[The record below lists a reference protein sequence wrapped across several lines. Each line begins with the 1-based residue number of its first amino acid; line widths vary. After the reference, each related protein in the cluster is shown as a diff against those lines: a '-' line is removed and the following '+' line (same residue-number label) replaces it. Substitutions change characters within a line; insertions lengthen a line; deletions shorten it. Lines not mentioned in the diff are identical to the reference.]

1 MAKDETREFEPR
13 LGRSRGRTS
22 NVSRSHR
29 SLVVRATVRQG
40 GDPTRIGRARKP
52 SGRFNARGRG
62 RAAAA
67 AVEGHGGWE
76 IETDNAQSGGMRW
89 RARRVVVKA
98 RVVKL
103 KGAQSQALAAH
114 LRYLQRE
121 GVTGDGHPG
130 HAYSSFGERAD
141 AKAFIE
147 RSREDRHQFRF
158 IVAAEDGVELGDLKL
173 MTRRL
178 MHQVEQDLDTHLDWM
193 AVDHYNTGH
202 PHTHIIVRGV
212 TDDKKILYIAG
223 NYIAHG
229 MRARASEL
237 VTRQLGRQSEWD
249 VQQKLSQEI
258 RHERL
263 TRLDRTLLS
272 QAQDGLVDLRVSPN
286 QDYLVRANRH
296 LLLGRLQ
303 TLERMELAGEQE
315 PGIWRLSP
323 KLEPTLKQL
332 GERMDKI
339 HLMRRAL
346 GAGAAERSVSTFM
359 IHHDAPRSAI
369 IGRLAGRGLAGDGL
383 GDEAY
388 VILDGVDGRVHY
400 VELNDALLP
409 DEVQRGAVL
418 SVGWAVSA
426 RSVDKT
432 IAAQAA
438 RNDGFY
444 DPRRHLEIA
453 RQSERVP
460 GGDFEG
466 HVDGHVRRLEAL
478 RRAGIVKRFDA
489 DHWGIPKDFLARAAA
504 YDERDGSKLTISVH
518 STVSLERQ
526 IAADAA
532 TWLDRQLVGRHD
544 IERAPMGFGQK
555 VEIALLRRNDYLIEL
570 GLAQRRGDGT
580 IRYQADLLTTLQRR
594 ELDRIGPQ
602 LAATR
607 TDGMTYVPARDGIT
621 IYGRYRQTLAL
632 TSGKFAVIATERQFT
647 LVPWRPILDRHLG
660 REVVGI
666 VRGMGVSW
674 QLGLQRQ
681 RGLAR

>member
-1 MAKDETREFEPR
+1 MSKDETREFEPR

-22 NVSRSHR
+22 NASRSHR
-29 SLVVRATVRQG
+29 SLVVRATVKQG
-40 GDPTRIGRARKP
+40 GDAKRIGQARKP

-67 AVEGHGGWE
+67 ALAGHGGWE
-76 IETDNAQSGGMRW
+76 VETDNAQSPGMRW

-103 KGAQSQALAAH
+103 KGGSSQAMAAH

-121 GVTGDGHPG
+121 GVTADGKSG

-158 IVAAEDGVELGDLKL
+158 IVAAEDGVEFGDLKL

-178 MHQVEQDLDTHLDWM
+178 MHRMEQDLDTHLDWM

-202 PHTHIIVRGV
+202 PHTHIVVRGV

-223 NYIAHG
+223 DYIAHG
-229 MRARASEL
+229 VRARASEI

-249 VQQKLSQEI
+249 VQQKLSREI
-258 RHERL
+258 RHERF

-272 QAQDGLVDLRVSPN
+272 QAQDGQVDLRVGPN

-323 KLEPTLKQL
+323 KLESTLRQL
-332 GERMDKI
+332 GERMDKV

-346 GAGAAERSVSTFM
+346 GAEAAERSVSTFM
-359 IHHDAPRSAI
+359 IHHEPPRSATT
-369 IGRLAGRGLAGDGL
+369 GRLAGRGLAGDGL

-400 VELNDALLP
+400 VELSDTLLP
-409 DEVQRGAVL
+409 DEIHRGAIL
-418 SVGWAVSA
+418 TVGRAASA
-426 RSVDKT
+426 RSVDRT
-432 IAAQAA
+432 IAAHAV

-444 DPRRHLEIA
+444 DPRQHLEIA

-478 RRAGIVKRFDA
+478 RRAGIVNRFDA
-489 DHWGIPKDFLARAAA
+489 DHWDIPKDFLARATA
-504 YDERDGSKLTISVH
+504 YDERDGSKLAVSVH

-526 IAADAA
+526 VTADAA
-532 TWLDRQLVGRHD
+532 TWLDRQLVGRNGV
-544 IERAPMGFGQK
+544 ERAPMGFGHK
-555 VEIALLRRNDYLIEL
+555 VETALLRRNDHLIAL

-580 IRYQADLLTTLQRR
+580 IHYQADLLTTLQRR

-607 TDGMTYVPARDGIT
+607 TDGMTYVPARDGTT
-621 IYGRYRQTLAL
+621 IQGRYRQTLAL

-647 LVPWRPILDRHLG
+647 LVPWRPVLDRHLG

-666 VRGMGVSW
+666 VRGTGVSW
-674 QLGLQRQ
+674 QFGRD
-681 RGLAR
+681 RGLSR

>member
-29 SLVVRATVRQG
+29 SLVVRATIKQG
-40 GDPTRIGRARKP
+40 GDPTRIGQARKP

-67 AVEGHGGWE
+67 ALEGHGGWE
-76 IETDNAQSGGMRW
+76 IDTDSGLSPGMRW

-103 KGAQSQALAAH
+103 KGGQSQAMAAH

-121 GVTGDGHPG
+121 GVTADGQSG

-178 MHQVEQDLDTHLDWM
+178 MHQMEQDLDTHLDWI

-202 PHTHIIVRGV
+202 PHTHVVVRGV
-212 TDDKKILYIAG
+212 TDDDKVLYIAG
-223 NYIAHG
+223 DYIAHG
-229 MRARASEL
+229 VRARASDL
-237 VTRQLGRQSEWD
+237 VTRELGRQSEWD
-249 VQQKLSQEI
+249 VQQKLGKEI
-258 RHERL
+258 KHERF

-272 QAQDGLVDLRVSPN
+272 QAEDGQVDLRVSPG
-286 QDYLVRANRH
+286 QDYLVRVNRH

-303 TLERMELAGEQE
+303 TLERMELASEQE
-315 PGIWRLSP
+315 PGIWRLSS
-323 KLEPTLKQL
+323 KLEPTLRQL
-332 GERMDKI
+332 GERMDKV
-339 HLMRRAL
+339 HLMRLAL
-346 GAGAAERSVSTFM
+346 GYEAAERSVATFM
-359 IHHDAPRSAI
+359 IHHELPRSVI
-369 IGRLAGRGLAGDGL
+369 TGRLAGRGLVGDGL

-400 VELNDALLP
+400 VELSDTLLP
-409 DEVQRGAVL
+409 DEIHRGAIL
-418 SVGWAVSA
+418 TVGRAASA

-432 IAAQAA
+432 IAAHAA
-438 RNDGFY
+438 RNGGLY
-444 DPRRHLEIA
+444 DPREHIEIA

-489 DHWGIPKDFLARAAA
+489 NHWEIPQDFLARTAA
-504 YDERDGSKLTISVH
+504 YDERDGGKLAISVH
-518 STVSLERQ
+518 STVSIERQ
-526 IAADAA
+526 ITADAA
-532 TWLDRQLVGRHD
+532 TWLDRQLVGRHGV
-544 IERAPMGFGQK
+544 ERAPMGFGQK
-555 VEIALLRRNDYLIEL
+555 VETALSRRNDYLIAQ
-570 GLAQRRGDGT
+570 GLAQRREDGS
-580 IRYQADLLTTLQRR
+580 IHYKADLLATLQRR

-607 TDGMTYVPARDGIT
+607 IDGMTYIPAREGTT
-621 IYGRYRQTLAL
+621 IYGRYRQTLTL

-647 LVPWRPILDRHLG
+647 LVPWRPLLDRHLG
-660 REVVGI
+660 REVAGI
-666 VRGMGVSW
+666 VRGIGVSW
-674 QLGLQRQ
+674 QLGRD
-681 RGLAR
+681 RGRSR